1 MTNEPSQEPRGNAKL
16 VLLITLGIGILSAA
30 LMIGSM
36 FWLKGQA
43 EEHGSAP
50 AVPVTRPA

>member
-1 MTNEPSQEPRGNAKL
+1 MSNDPSQQPRGNAKL
-16 VLLITLGIGILSAA
+16 VLLITLGVGLLSAA

-50 AVPVTRPA
+50 AAAVTRPA